1 MGYTKSFKIPSTI
14 NVTFEKLSPKTNSY
28 CSNGIQ
34 MVSVWVQIT
43 ILVLCCLLLMKFCMK
58 NLHFDNPINS
68 NSFVECFLRAYI
80 YCIRDGRPP
89 VQCNVS
95 YWRAL
100 LTSFLLFFLCIE
112 TKRSNWRRDL
122 LQIIAQI
129 TSSLDY

>member
-14 NVTFEKLSPKTNSY
+14 NVTFEKLSPETNSY

-34 MVSVWVQIT
+34 MVSVWVQII

-80 YCIRDGRPP
+80 YIVSEMGGRL
-89 VQCNVS
+89 S
-95 YWRAL
+95 SAMSLIGAL
-100 LTSFLLFFLCIE
+100 YSQVFFFSMHRNQKVELA
-112 TKRSNWRRDL
+112 TGPSSNHRPDNL
-122 LQIIAQI
+122 
-129 TSSLDY
+129 